1 VVVAGPGPRSG
12 RRPSALVFRG
22 LARSLNA
29 VPGLKRRLGDRPL
42 PAPGCLAV
50 EDLDGLLRGAA
61 GTVTAVRPDRFR
73 LGVLRPG

>member
-1 VVVAGPGPRSG
+1 MPEAERPG
-12 RRPSALVFRG
+12 AVHLTLD
-22 LARSLNA
+22 LA
-29 VPGLKRRLGDRPL
+29 D

>member
-1 VVVAGPGPRSG
+1 MPGAE
-12 RRPSALVFRG
+12 RPGAVHLALD
-22 LARSLNA
+22 LPA
-29 VPGLKRRLGDRPL
+29 

-61 GTVTAVRPDRFR
+61 GTVTAVRPDRFL